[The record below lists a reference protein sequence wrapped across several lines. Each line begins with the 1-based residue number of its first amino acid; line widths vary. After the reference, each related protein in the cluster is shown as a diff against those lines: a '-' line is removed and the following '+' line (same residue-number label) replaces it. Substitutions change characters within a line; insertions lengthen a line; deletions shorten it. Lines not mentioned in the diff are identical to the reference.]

1 MMKIEAPSIT
11 YTEAIENCLKGIT
24 GDNKLREKL
33 ENSKSTLEEQ
43 FSSYS
48 ALASTEDLFTISPA
62 EKDAIFVDLET
73 SDLLK
78 LYKNYFSRQEKT
90 AREKVYDVLMVAA
103 EEKCP
108 FCGGI
113 GVPSNLDHYLP
124 QAKGRFPQFS
134 ILPLN
139 LIPACRDCNMGA
151 KGSGFASSKGEQI
164 LHPYLDNTRYFEKQ
178 WIYAK
183 YIESVGNEP
192 AAIKYFVSPPQDW
205 EDYQKARVEKYF
217 EVFDLARR
225 YSIQASTVLC
235 TYLKQIDNL
244 LSRGDCKQEAKKTIL
259 QFNIED
265 IPFVNH
271 WKRVMCLE
279 LMECL

>member
-62 EKDAIFVDLET
+62 EKDAIFGDLET

-78 LYKNYFSRQEKT
+78 LYKNYFSKKSKP
-90 AREKVYDVLMVAA
+90 ARKIYDALMVAA

-124 QAKGRFPQFS
+124 QAKAHFPQFS

-139 LIPACRDCNMGA
+139 LIPACRDCNMEA
-151 KGSGFASSKGEQI
+151 KGSIFASSKGEQI
-164 LHPYLDNTRYFEKQ
+164 LHPYLDNTRYFDEQ
-178 WIYAK
+178 WIYAE
-183 YIESVGNEP
+183 YIESHDNEP

-205 EDYQKARVEKYF
+205 EDYQKARVDKYF
-217 EVFDLARR
+217 KVFDLAKR
-225 YSIQASTVLC
+225 YSIQASTVLS
-235 TYLKQIDNL
+235 TYLNQIKNL
-244 LSRGDCKQEAKKTIL
+244 HNNKNLNKQEAKEIIL
-259 QFNIED
+259 QQNIED

-271 WKRVMCLE
+271 WNRVMCLA
-279 LMECL
+279 LMGCL